1 MKALNPIELK
11 SSTRFFEEKD
21 TSAMNMT
28 LNAYR
33 SFYNAYLKQKQL
45 HPNAPNEVA
54 YFSRTISPIERDRRR
69 LERIGFADQLGFDFG
84 AARRELDSR
93 FETLG
98 PEIRAHIESGYK
110 KGLDAPKQP
119 LTPHSSK
126 LLFLRARAF
135 VKGRFCDLDMTP
147 DDLKKITPEF
157 CPILGTRLVNM
168 MSDELHHDERHQ
180 WSVERMCNSL
190 GYAKENI
197 AVIST
202 AANQARNNLNA
213 EEILERAAGVVID
226 DQLTQIQWCRLFNH
240 HFASLRLENPYI
252 RKLDPPITWKP
263 PRFFEGDIRQL
274 THAIANPYE
283 PGLTRIDA
291 PAELIAEYFRKA
303 GKKEGESLYLAK
315 RFKSECAYIEDRC
328 SGPTDV
334 NLISVG
340 INDFNRQMLEE
351 LAKEVFGLD
360 YREQIKDLGDMDR
373 KLISKASSAGYS
385 CKF

>member
-1 MKALNPIELK
+1 
-11 SSTRFFEEKD
+11 
-21 TSAMNMT
+21 MNMT

-33 SFYNAYLKQKQL
+33 SFYNAYLKQKEL
-45 HPNAPNEVA
+45 NPNAPNEVA
-54 YFSRTISPIERDRRR
+54 YFSRTISPAEKDRRR
-69 LERIGFADQLGFDFG
+69 LERVGFADRLGYDFG
-84 AARRELDSR
+84 VARRELDTR

-98 PEIRAHIESGYK
+98 PEIREHIEAGYK
-110 KGLDAPKQP
+110 KGLEVHRQP

-157 CPILGTRLVNM
+157 CPILGTRLVNI

-213 EEILERAAGVVID
+213 EEILERAAGVVVD

-252 RKLDPPITWKP
+252 RKLVPPITWKP
-263 PRFFEGDIRQL
+263 PRFYDGDIRQL
-274 THAIANPYE
+274 AHAIANPYE
-283 PGLTRIDA
+283 PGITRIDA
-291 PAELIAEYFRKA
+291 PAELIAEYFVKA
-303 GKKEGESLYLAK
+303 GKKDKESLFFAK
-315 RFKSECAYIEDRC
+315 RFKNDCGHIEERC
-328 SGPTDV
+328 TSATDV
-334 NLISVG
+334 NLISVS

-351 LAKEVFGLD
+351 LAKEVFGVD
-360 YREQIKDLGDMDR
+360 YREQIKDLGDTDR